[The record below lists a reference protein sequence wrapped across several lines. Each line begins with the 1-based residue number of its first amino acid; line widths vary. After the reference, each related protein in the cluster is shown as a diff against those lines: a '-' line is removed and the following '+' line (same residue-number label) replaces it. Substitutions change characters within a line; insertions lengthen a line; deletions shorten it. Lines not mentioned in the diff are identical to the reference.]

1 MSGRL
6 VLVVGPSGAGKDT
19 LIAAAKAALADD
31 RRFVFPRRVVTR
43 EAIAALE
50 DHDSVS
56 AAEFALREA
65 QGAYALS
72 WAAHG
77 LRYGLPARLVDDLA
91 AGRVIVVN
99 ASRTMIGAAEAK
111 FAGTRIIAVEA
122 APEIR
127 ASRLTGRGRESKPE
141 VAARLAREVGS
152 MPPGAIRIDNSG
164 TVADGSSSFIG
175 ALRQLAS
182 D

>member
-1 MSGRL
+1 MAARPAGQLMSGRL

-50 DHDSVS
+50 EHDSVS

-99 ASRTMIGAAEAK
+99 ASRTM
-111 FAGTRIIAVEA
+111 
-122 APEIR
+122 
-127 ASRLTGRGRESKPE
+127 
-141 VAARLAREVGS
+141 
-152 MPPGAIRIDNSG
+152 
-164 TVADGSSSFIG
+164 
-175 ALRQLAS
+175 
-182 D
+182 